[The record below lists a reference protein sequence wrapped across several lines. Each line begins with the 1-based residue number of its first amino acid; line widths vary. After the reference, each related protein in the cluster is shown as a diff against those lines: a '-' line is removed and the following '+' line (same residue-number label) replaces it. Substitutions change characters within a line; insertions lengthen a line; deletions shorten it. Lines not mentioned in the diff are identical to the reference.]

1 MSVLETVQDERAKR
15 LKRIRQ
21 ISIFMKWAL
30 TAVIALL
37 AVAGIMIVLSVLLP
51 GHLEFAAEETLDAG
65 NIERAL
71 VDIPL
76 GQRIALSV
84 MVTFAFGVLI
94 IISWQIRQLFDH
106 YSRTDFF
113 SPRTLSR
120 IVSLGWWLLV
130 IGVYDFVSDPIG
142 SIIATIDLPTG
153 QKAMEISLD
162 GGELLF
168 LIFGTLMILFGWI
181 MREAA
186 SIDEENRQFV

>member
-1 MSVLETVQDERAKR
+1 MSVVESAQVERAKR

-21 ISIFMKWAL
+21 ISSFMKWAL
-30 TAVIALL
+30 TAVIGLL
-37 AVAGIMIVLSVLLP
+37 AVAGVMIVLSVIIP

-65 NIERAL
+65 DIERSL

-76 GQRIALSV
+76 GQRIALSI
-84 MVTFAFGVLI
+84 MVTLAFSVLVV
-94 IISWQIRQLFDH
+94 ISWQIRQLFDH
-106 YSRTDFF
+106 FSRTDFF

-142 SIIATIDLPTG
+142 SIIATIDLPAG
-153 QKAMEISLD
+153 EKAMEISLD

-168 LIFGTLMILFGWI
+168 LTFGTLMILFGWI